1 MRMRDMKW
9 LRTEGE
15 GNVDEFDLLEDDGRV
30 GNEVP
35 EDDTNTHSEDDPEG
49 QKLVQEGKSLESR
62 D

>member
-1 MRMRDMKW
+1 MKW

-49 QKLVQEGKSLESR
+49 QKLIQECESLESR